1 MRHCRSVTKARDGH
15 AFPVRLRIKMPVQD
29 VWSEESLISVWL
41 RIRIGRGEY
50 AQHVAETPLGD
61 VMLLYF
67 RRLEDALALT
77 TVFPELELADA
88 TTAQAHTPVPVPK
101 RLARRT
107 GRWQRDKGEVL
118 SM

>member
-1 MRHCRSVTKARDGH
+1 
-15 AFPVRLRIKMPVQD
+15 MPVQD
-29 VWSEESLISVWL
+29 VWSEESPISVWL
-41 RIRIGRGEY
+41 RSRIGRSEY

-88 TTAQAHTPVPVPK
+88 TTAQAHTPAHTPVPVPK
-101 RLARRT
+101 RLAGRT
-107 GRWQRDKGEVL
+107 GRCQRDKGEVL
-118 SM
+118 NM